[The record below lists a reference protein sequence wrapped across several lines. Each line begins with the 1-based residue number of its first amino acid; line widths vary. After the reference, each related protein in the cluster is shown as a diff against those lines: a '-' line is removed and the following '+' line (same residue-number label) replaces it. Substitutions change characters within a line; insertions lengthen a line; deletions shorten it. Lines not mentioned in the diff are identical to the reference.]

1 MAGLRA
7 FSCYRKVKRAY
18 TRKSKYRTKG
28 FIKAVPTCKIVK
40 FNYGNLKKEFPTKVM
55 LVSKE
60 TIQIRHNASESARLC
75 VVRRLNKVLGKNY
88 HFQIRSYPHHV
99 LRENKMITGAGA
111 DRMQTGMQK
120 SFGKAAGLAAQ
131 LKPKKSLFCVYVDAE
146 HVETVKGA
154 LRLAMPKLPGKCG
167 VVVV

>member
-1 MAGLRA
+1 
-7 FSCYRKVKRAY
+7 
-18 TRKSKYRTKG
+18 
-28 FIKAVPTCKIVK
+28 
-40 FNYGNLKKEFPTKVM
+40 M
-55 LVSKE
+55 L
-60 TIQIRHNASESARLC
+60 
-75 VVRRLNKVLGKNY
+75 
-88 HFQIRSYPHHV
+88 
-99 LRENKMITGAGA
+99 TGAGA

-131 LKPKKSLFCVYVDAE
+131 LKPKTSLFCVYVDTE